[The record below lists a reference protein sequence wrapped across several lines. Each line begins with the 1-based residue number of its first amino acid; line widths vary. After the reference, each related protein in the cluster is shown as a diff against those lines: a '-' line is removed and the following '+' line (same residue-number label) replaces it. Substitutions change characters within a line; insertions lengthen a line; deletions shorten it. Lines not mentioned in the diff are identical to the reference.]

1 MRVTVSSLETAG
13 AVSGEADPTDGRQTI
28 LSLTPAFRKTLKT
41 SQAAWEDWL
50 VRALQAQLPPRER
63 EQLATAVVLLNRLA
77 DF

>member
-1 MRVTVSSLETAG
+1 MRVTVSSLETVG

-28 LSLTPAFRKTLKT
+28 LSLTPAFQKTLKT

-50 VRALQAQLPPRER
+50 LRALQAQLAPREQ
-63 EQLATAVVLLNRLA
+63 EELASAVELLNRLA